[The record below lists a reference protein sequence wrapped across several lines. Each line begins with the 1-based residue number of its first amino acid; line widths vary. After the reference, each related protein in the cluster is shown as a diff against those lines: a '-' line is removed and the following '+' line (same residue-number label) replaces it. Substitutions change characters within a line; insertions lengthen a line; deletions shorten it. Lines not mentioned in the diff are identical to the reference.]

1 MNSKVIEGRRLNKMF
16 LSMTCFMHLP
26 VRVSEFSGIN
36 WDLGLRTVLVITHHF
51 TITLINVSN
60 KLPLLQFVLTVWPV
74 CRVSA
79 LVLTHDLFKLF
90 SLFSGKKL
98 KLQTIFS

>member
-74 CRVSA
+74 
-79 LVLTHDLFKLF
+79 HM
-90 SLFSGKKL
+90 
-98 KLQTIFS
+98 